1 MGSYLDITTKLFLAA
16 LLGGIVGYER
26 ERRNQLAGF
35 RTHIILC
42 TGSTLVMM
50 LSFFIAQEYNTD
62 PGRIAAQVVS
72 GIGFLGAG
80 AILRLGASVKGVTTA
95 ASLWSIAGIGLAV
108 GSGFYYGAVLATTI
122 MFLTLSVLS
131 KMEERLLR
139 SKTEK
144 SLFLL
149 ALDVPGLIG
158 KIENVLQPQGILLHN
173 IKINKDYAG
182 RRLEIMAI
190 IQVPLEIDVAQ
201 IINQLTSLDEV
212 SGVEIL

>member
-1 MGSYLDITTKLFLAA
+1 MELYWDITNKLFLAA

-42 TGSTLVMM
+42 TGSALVMM
-50 LSFFIAQEYNTD
+50 LSLYIGKQYNTD

-80 AILRLGASVKGVTTA
+80 AILRLGASVRGVTTA
-95 ASLWSIAGIGLAV
+95 TSLWTIAGIGLAV
-108 GSGFYYGAVLATTI
+108 GTGFYYGAVLTTAI

-131 KMEERLLR
+131 KMEVRLLR

-144 SLFLL
+144 SLLL
-149 ALDVPGLIG
+149 QALDTPGVIG
-158 KIENVLQPQGILLHN
+158 KIEDALRPQGVFLNN
-173 IKINKDYAG
+173 IRINRDYAG
-182 RRLEIMAI
+182 KALEIIAI
-190 IQVPLEIDVAQ
+190 IQVPLGTDLTQIAGQLSSLSEI
-201 IINQLTSLDEV
+201 
-212 SGVEIL
+212 SGIEIL